1 MSHAMGVLCE
11 THGWV
16 MAPDSCPECD
26 DRQRHGYAHAPCDER
41 CPENPAYDTGV
52 TEDT

>member
-16 MAPDSCPECD
+16 MARDDCPECD
-26 DRQRHGYAHAPCDER
+26 DRQRHGYTFAPCDER
-41 CPENPAYDTGV
+41 CPENLGYDTGV
-52 TEDT
+52 TT